1 MNNFKLAKSFFVG
14 LINRFKFRFYLLVFF
29 GVLNSFLQGLS
40 IVLIIPLLET
50 LEKKNTNNFFMDF
63 LHQMGWKDTLN
74 FLLLYY
80 LIILV
85 LYASFRWVYNYYS
98 AKFVSIFSKEYANKT
113 FIKISRARWD
123 FHVLFE
129 NSYLTNLFNNEY
141 YNLRNVT
148 LQSFRIIQSALII
161 IIQLWMSIVI
171 SWQITLLTLFALG
184 IIYFIQKRLI
194 GLNYKY
200 GVERVNV
207 SHAIQHFLSE
217 TFAAIKLLKIHRL
230 EETRNAKYN
239 DVQEDLYQNEM
250 KIANLDSLIDF
261 LFLLSSALVIVGI
274 IYFNFSFHILKLGG
288 LLVVLMLLSRTISQA
303 QVFVKYI
310 STFMNSLP
318 SYAHFKNTITKAE
331 ELELTN
337 LNNSNKLVLN
347 SLYFKDVSYSI
358 ENKIIIDTLDFNFSK
373 GKLYLL
379 FGPSGRGKTTT
390 LDLVAGLIQPTH
402 GAIYVNDDSTLPLN
416 SIQHAISYVL
426 QDTILF
432 QGSIIENIT
441 IGGNYSNE
449 EVLDVIEKTGL
460 STLVQTL
467 PNGIDTIIN
476 EGATMLSGGE
486 KQRIAIARAL
496 IRNADLILLDEITS
510 SLDVHNETA
519 IMEVISTIKSDK
531 IIIMVGHRERLKDY
545 ADEVIYY

>member
-1 MNNFKLAKSFFVG
+1 M
-14 LINRFKFRFYLLVFF
+14 
-29 GVLNSFLQGLS
+29 QGLS

-98 AKFVSIFSKEYANKT
+98 AKFVSIYSKEYANKT
-113 FIKISRARWD
+113 FLKIAHARWD

-129 NSYLTNLFNNEY
+129 NSYLTNLFNSEY
-141 YNLRNVT
+141 HNLRNVT

-161 IIQLWMSIVI
+161 VIQLCMSLVI
-171 SWQITLLTLFALG
+171 SWKITLLTLIALG

-200 GVERVNV
+200 GVEKVNV
-207 SHAIQHFLSE
+207 SHSIQHFLNE

-230 EETRNAKYN
+230 EETRNVKYSQ
-239 DVQEDLYQNEM
+239 VQEDLLKNEM

-261 LFLLSSALVIVGI
+261 LFLSSSALVIVGI
-274 IYFNFSFHILKLGG
+274 IYFNFSFHILNLGG
-288 LLVVLMLLSRTISQA
+288 LLVLLMLLSRTISQA
-303 QVFVKYI
+303 QVFVKFI
-310 STFMNSLP
+310 SLFMNNLP
-318 SYAHFKNTITKAE
+318 SYARFKNTIQKAE
-331 ELELTN
+331 ELKFIESNYDPNVTLSNLSFHQVSYNIADKNIIDN
-337 LNNSNKLVLN
+337 LN
-347 SLYFKDVSYSI
+347 
-358 ENKIIIDTLDFNFSK
+358 FNFTK
-373 GKLYLL
+373 GNLYLL
-379 FGPSGRGKTTT
+379 FGPSGKGKTTT
-390 LDLVAGLIQPTH
+390 LDLVAGLIQPTR
-402 GAIYVNDDSTLPLN
+402 GVIYVNDDKTLPLN

-460 STLVQTL
+460 STLIQTL
-467 PNGIDTIIN
+467 PYGIDTIIN

-519 IMEVISTIKSDK
+519 IMEVISTIKTDK

>member
-1 MNNFKLAKSFFVG
+1 MNNFKLAKSFFVE

-50 LEKKNTNNFFMDF
+50 LEKKNTDNFFIDF
-63 LHQMGWKDTLN
+63 LHQMGWGDNLN
-74 FLLLYY
+74 FLLIYY

-98 AKFVSIFSKEYANKT
+98 AKFVSIYSKEYANKT
-113 FIKISRARWD
+113 FLKIAQARWD

-161 IIQLWMSIVI
+161 LIQLWMSLVI
-171 SWQITLLTLFALG
+171 SWQITLLTLVALG
-184 IIYFIQKRLI
+184 IIYLIQNRLI

-207 SHAIQHFLSE
+207 SHAIQHFLNE
-217 TFAAIKLLKIHRL
+217 TFSAIKLLKIHRL
-230 EETRNAKYN
+230 EDTRNVKYSKI
-239 DVQEDLYQNEM
+239 QEDLLQNEM

-261 LFLLSSALVIVGI
+261 LFLFSSALVIVGI
-274 IYFNFSFHILKLGG
+274 IYFNFSFHILNLGG
-288 LLVVLMLLSRTISQA
+288 LLVLLMLLSRTISQA

-310 STFMNSLP
+310 SLFMNNLP
-318 SYAHFKNTITKAE
+318 SYTRFKNTIQKAE
-331 ELELTN
+331 ELKLTESNFESN
-337 LNNSNKLVLN
+337 LTLRNLS
-347 SLYFKDVSYSI
+347 FHQVSYSI
-358 ENKIIIDTLDFNFSK
+358 ADKNIIDNLNFNFTK
-373 GKLYLL
+373 GNLYLL
-379 FGPSGRGKTTT
+379 FGPSGKGKTTT
-390 LDLVAGLIQPTH
+390 LDLVAGLIQPTQ
-402 GAIYVNDDSTLPLN
+402 GAVYVNDDKTLTLN
-416 SIQHAISYVL
+416 KIQHAISYVL

-432 QGSIIENIT
+432 QGSIIDNIT
-441 IGGNYSNE
+441 IGGNYSKE
-449 EVLDVIEKTGL
+449 EVLDVIDKTGL
-460 STLVQTL
+460 SYLIQSLPSGLDTL
-467 PNGIDTIIN
+467 IN

-496 IRNADLILLDEITS
+496 IRNSDLILLDEITS

-519 IMEVISTIKSDK
+519 IMQVISTIKTDK